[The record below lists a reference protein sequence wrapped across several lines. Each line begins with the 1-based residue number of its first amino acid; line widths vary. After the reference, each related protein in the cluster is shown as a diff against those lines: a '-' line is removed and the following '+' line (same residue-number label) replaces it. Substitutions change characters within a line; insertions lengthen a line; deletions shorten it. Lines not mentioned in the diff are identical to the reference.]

1 MRKGWM
7 PVLTAVVTMVAVAGC
22 SAGPTGTASSSGGA
36 AGGDKVLTI
45 WTVEDVAER
54 VTAQQKILDAY
65 TAKTG
70 TKTKLVAVAEDQLAT
85 VLASAAA
92 ANDLPDAIGAV
103 SMNGI
108 NQLQTDKLLDTA
120 AAAKVVN
127 DLGAGTF
134 SPRALELLKDGDTQ
148 LAVPSDGWAQLL
160 FYRKDLFDAAGL
172 AAPTS
177 YDAIM
182 KAAQTLDKGKL
193 AGIVASTAPADSFT
207 QQTFEHFALANNCQL
222 VTGDALSLNSPA
234 CEESLKFYADLIKG
248 YSASGN
254 QDADTTRATYFAGDA
269 AMVVWSS
276 FLLDELAGLRN
287 DALPTCDK
295 CKADP
300 KWLAKNTGIVSA
312 IQGPSSTEPASFG
325 EIVSWAI
332 LDGADADTAGLV
344 EYMMSD
350 GYADWLAVA
359 PEGKVPTR
367 FGTAD
372 EPAKYTDAWKQLK
385 TGVDTKEL
393 LSDTYSPEIL
403 AAVAAAPNG
412 FNRWGLPQGK
422 GALAAAVAN
431 QFVIPKILNEMWD
444 SGLSGKDAA
453 AKAQE
458 QAQSISDELG

>member
-7 PVLTAVVTMVAVAGC
+7 SVLAATVTAVAITGC
-22 SAGPTGTASSSGGA
+22 TNAPTTTTTPGGSAGT
-36 AGGDKVLTI
+36 DKLLTV

-54 VTAQQKILDAY
+54 VTAQQAILEAY

-70 TKTKLVAVAEDQLAT
+70 VKTKLVAIAEDQLAT

-92 ANDLPDAIGAV
+92 ANDLPDVIGAV

-108 NQLQTDKLLDTA
+108 NQLATDKLLDTA
-120 AAAKVVN
+120 AAAKVVEN
-127 DLGAGTF
+127 LGAATF

-177 YDAIM
+177 YDAIA
-182 KAAQTLDKGKL
+182 KAAQTLDKAKM
-193 AGIVASTAPADSFT
+193 AGIVASTAAADSFT

-222 VTGDALSLNSPA
+222 VTGDQLSLNSPA
-234 CEESLKFYADLIKG
+234 CAEALKFYADLIKQ
-248 YSASGN
+248 YSTAGS
-254 QDADTTRATYFAGDA
+254 QDADTTRATYFAGEA

-295 CKADP
+295 CKDDP
-300 KWLAKNTGIVSA
+300 KWLAKNTGVVSA
-312 IQGPSSTEPASFG
+312 IQGPSGTEPASFG
-325 EIVSWAI
+325 EIGSWAI
-332 LDGADADTAGLV
+332 LDGAEPETAGLV
-344 EYMMSD
+344 EDMMSD
-350 GYADWLAVA
+350 GYADWLGVA
-359 PEGKVPTR
+359 AEGKVPTR

-372 EPAKYTDAWKQLK
+372 EPTKYSDAWKQLK

-393 LSDTYSPEIL
+393 LSATYSEDIL
-403 AAVAAAPNG
+403 TAVAAAPNG
-412 FNRWGLPQGK
+412 FNRWGLPQGQ
-422 GALAAAVAN
+422 GPLAATVAN
-431 QFVIPKILNEMWD
+431 QFVIPKVLNEMWD
-444 SGLSGKDAA
+444 SGLSGSDAA

-458 QAQSISDELG
+458 QAQAIREELG

>member
-1 MRKGWM
+1 MLAITGCT
-7 PVLTAVVTMVAVAGC
+7 TA
-22 SAGPTGTASSSGGA
+22 PTTNDTASGG
-36 AGGDKVLTI
+36 GTKTLTV

-54 VTAQQKILDAY
+54 VIAQQKILDAY

-70 TKTKLVAVAEDQLAT
+70 VQTKLVSVAEDQLPT

-92 ANDLPDAIGAV
+92 ANELPDVIGAV

-108 NQLQTDKLLDTA
+108 NQMATDKLLDTA
-120 AAAKVVN
+120 AAAKVVA

-134 SPRALELLKDGDTQ
+134 SPRALELLTQGDAQ

-177 YDAIM
+177 YDAIS
-182 KAAQTLDKGKL
+182 KAAQALDKAKM
-193 AGIVASTAPADSFT
+193 AGIVAATAPADSFT

-222 VTGDALSLNSPA
+222 VTGDQLSLNSPA
-234 CEESLKFYADLIKG
+234 CEESLTFYAELIKN
-248 YSASGN
+248 YSTSGN
-254 QDADTTRATYFAGDA
+254 QDADTTRATYFAGNA

-287 DALPTCDK
+287 DALPTCEA
-295 CKADP
+295 CKGDP
-300 KWLAKNTGIVSA
+300 KWLAKNTGVVSA
-312 IQGPSSTEPASFG
+312 IQGPSGTQAASFG

-332 LDGADADTAGLV
+332 LDGADAETTGLV

-359 PEGKVPTR
+359 AEGKVPTR

-372 EPAKYTDAWKQLK
+372 EPTKYSDAWKQLK
-385 TGVDTKEL
+385 TGVDSKEL
-393 LSDTYSPEIL
+393 LSATYGQDVL
-403 AAVAAAPNG
+403 DAVAAAPNG
-412 FNRWGLPQGK
+412 FDRWGLPQGQ

-431 QFVIPKILNEMWD
+431 QFVIPKVLNEMWD
-444 SGLSGKDAA
+444 SGLSAKDAA

-458 QAQSISDELG
+458 QAQTVKDELG

>member
-1 MRKGWM
+1 MRKGWRSLL
-7 PVLTAVVTMVAVAGC
+7 VATATMVAITGC
-22 SAGPTGTASSSGGA
+22 TTAPTTNTTASGG
-36 AGGDKVLTI
+36 GTKTLTV
-45 WTVEDVAER
+45 WTVEDLAER
-54 VTAQQKILDAY
+54 VIAQQKILDAY

-70 TKTKLVAVAEDQLAT
+70 IQTKLVSLAEDQLPT

-92 ANDLPDAIGAV
+92 ANELPDVIGAV

-108 NQLQTDKLLDTA
+108 NQMATDKLLDTD
-120 AAAKVVN
+120 AAAKVVS

-134 SPRALELLKDGDTQ
+134 SPRALELLKQGGTQ

-172 AAPTS
+172 AAPTT
-177 YDAIM
+177 YDAIT
-182 KAAQTLDKGKL
+182 KAAQTLKTDKM
-193 AGIVASTAPADSFT
+193 AGIVAATAPADSFT

-222 VTGDALSLNSPA
+222 VTSDQISLNSPA
-234 CEESLKFYADLIKG
+234 CEESLKFYAELIKA
-248 YSASGN
+248 YSTSGN
-254 QDADTTRATYFAGDA
+254 QDADTTRGTYFAGNA
-269 AMVVWSS
+269 AMMVWSS

-287 DALPTCDK
+287 DALPTCDQ
-295 CKADP
+295 CKADS
-300 KWLAKNTGIVSA
+300 KWLAKNTGVVSA
-312 IQGPSSTEPASFG
+312 IQGPSGTEPASFG

-332 LDGADADTAGLV
+332 LGGSDPEAAGLV

-350 GYADWLAVA
+350 GYSDWLAVA

-372 EPAKYTDAWKQLK
+372 EPTKYSDAWKQLK

-393 LSDTYSPEIL
+393 LSDTYGKDVL
-403 AAVAAAPNG
+403 DAVAAAPNG
-412 FNRWGLPQGK
+412 FSRWGLPQGQ

-444 SGLSGKDAA
+444 SGLSAKDAA

-458 QAQSISDELG
+458 QAQTIRDELG

>member
-1 MRKGWM
+1 MRKGWK
-7 PVLTAVVTMVAVAGC
+7 PVLAAAAVVLAITGC
-22 SAGPTGTASSSGGA
+22 TSAPTSTTSAGSGSA
-36 AGGDKVLTI
+36 KVLTV

-54 VTAQQKILDAY
+54 VATQQKILDAY

-70 TKTKLVAVAEDQLAT
+70 VQTKLVAVAEDQLAT

-92 ANDLPDAIGAV
+92 ANDLPDVIGAV

-108 NQLQTDKLLDTA
+108 NQLATDKLLDTD
-120 AAAKVVN
+120 AAAKIVN
-127 DLGAGTF
+127 DLGASTF

-172 AAPTS
+172 AAPTT
-177 YDAIM
+177 YDAIA
-182 KAAQTLDKGKL
+182 KAAQALDNGKM
-193 AGIVASTAPADSFT
+193 AGIVASTAAADSFT

-222 VTGDALSLNSPA
+222 VTGDQITLNSPA
-234 CEESLKFYADLIKG
+234 CQESLKFYADLIKQ
-248 YSASGN
+248 YSTSGA

-276 FLLDELAGLRN
+276 FLLDELAGLRK

-295 CKADP
+295 CTDDP
-300 KWLAKNTGIVSA
+300 KWLAKNTGVVSA
-312 IQGPSSTEPASFG
+312 IQGPNGTEPASFG
-325 EIVSWAI
+325 EIVSWAV
-332 LDGADADTAGLV
+332 LTGADPDTTGLV
-344 EYMMSD
+344 EYMMND
-350 GYADWLAVA
+350 GYVDWLSVA
-359 PEGKVPTR
+359 AEGKVPTR

-372 EPAKYTDAWKQLK
+372 EPAKFTDAWKQLK

-393 LSDTYSPEIL
+393 LSDTYSAEIL

-444 SGLSGKDAA
+444 SGLSPADAA

-458 QAQSISDELG
+458 QAQAISDELG